1 MGKHARM
8 AIMAKYGK
16 PGPLAFLKTELRHY
30 LTELSEVLERPMK
43 PSVGPS
49 RPERLRRFWDHLKR
63 ISC

>member
-1 MGKHARM
+1 
-8 AIMAKYGK
+8 MAKYGK